1 MHEGGYERDLKPNL
15 LASELGSGRQGLDLG
30 KRTSELLC
38 GFNQRRALQR
48 PLSRSAPEA
57 RGLLDQAGLGAVTRQ
72 QLRLT
77 LGDIREL
84 APECFGDTSVKRAS
98 WLAQQRAIGGVPHQG
113 MLEQVGRIR
122 RHTLREQ
129 QTGRHQ
135 TL

>member
-1 MHEGGYERDLKPNL
+1 MHEGGYERDLKSNL

-48 PLSRSAPEA
+48 PLSRFAPEA

-77 LGDIREL
+77 LGDIHEL
-84 APECFGDTSVKRAS
+84 ALECFGDTGVKRAS
-98 WLAQQRAIGGVPHQG
+98 RLAPQRAPCPVPSAGV
-113 MLEQVGRIR
+113 L
-122 RHTLREQ
+122 
-129 QTGRHQ
+129 
-135 TL
+135 